1 MAELRDQEATRL
13 GTADLDD
20 SELLGFEWLE
30 PQRDEDAR
38 TEQAI
43 GIIFNKRGL
52 VLLSHIFRRFAAPLD
67 LVTCRFG
74 WTANGGQDGALDAI
88 E

>member
-1 MAELRDQEATRL
+1 MAELRDQEATTL

-52 VLLSHIFRRFAAPLD
+52 GACPR
-67 LVTCRFG
+67 
-74 WTANGGQDGALDAI
+74 NGGFWWRRLRESDSACL
-88 E
+88 

>member
-1 MAELRDQEATRL
+1 MAELRDQEATTL

-52 VLLSHIFRRFAAPLD
+52 VVGEGPEPI
-67 LVTCRFG
+67 
-74 WTANGGQDGALDAI
+74 
-88 E
+88 

>member
-1 MAELRDQEATRL
+1 MAELRDQEATTL

-52 VLLSHIFRRFAAPLD
+52 AS
-67 LVTCRFG
+67 
-74 WTANGGQDGALDAI
+74 
-88 E
+88 

>member
-1 MAELRDQEATRL
+1 VTALERAFQLARSGRVSGSRISLRR
-13 GTADLDD
+13 
-20 SELLGFEWLE
+20 
-30 PQRDEDAR
+30 
-38 TEQAI
+38 
-43 GIIFNKRGL
+43 L